1 LLARVFRSRNLAIIC
16 QEKKH
21 CLGLFCGLQRF
32 EISDT
37 KFFVIMAFCLLIYSC
52 LQICALLGWFGAG
65 AGRECADF
73 GKISGFFFLS
83 PLQGL

>member
-1 LLARVFRSRNLAIIC
+1 MKNPLCIAS
-16 QEKKH
+16 Q
-21 CLGLFCGLQRF
+21 GLR
-32 EISDT
+32 
-37 KFFVIMAFCLLIYSC
+37 KVMMAFCLLIYTC

-83 PLQGL
+83 PLQGM